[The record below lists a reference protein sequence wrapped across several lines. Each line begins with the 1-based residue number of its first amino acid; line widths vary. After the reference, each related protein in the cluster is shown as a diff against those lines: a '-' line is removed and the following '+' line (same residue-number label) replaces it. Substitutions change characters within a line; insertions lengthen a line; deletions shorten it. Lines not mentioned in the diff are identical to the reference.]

1 MRTSLRLL
9 GLLSIVVLVP
19 GIPGDLAAADNEL
32 DYSLTLA
39 TGVDTNPLEVSSD
52 GPNGSY
58 TLLGLNGNFSSELS
72 ERTRYFLDGSVRARL
87 YESTASDA
95 DRTAGHVRT
104 GFSLLPQRWGHG
116 RLAFTFGTEYSIRR
130 STFIDSE
137 TGNVYDIS
145 TGSGPVAIPDR
156 YDYDDLELF
165 FKTYWKLN
173 RRVRLS
179 LGTEWHQA
187 DYVKDYPEIPDF
199 YPLDSTSLVV
209 TPEIRLRINGMATLY
224 ASVKFIDRDYDNR
237 PALDM
242 GGDDVAGTNREYHD
256 TRYSLTILLRPEQ
269 WKIRLGLSGADRS
282 DTYVGYYDYAS
293 AGSRLS
299 IQREIGTR
307 SSVQLYASARELEYD
322 NALVP
327 GDPSQET
334 RGKDVT
340 RFKARYDR
348 KFLQS
353 FSWFVEGGS
362 ERTDSQDPYW
372 AYDSDWI
379 QAGVKFTRCADQDC
393 K

>member
-9 GLLSIVVLVP
+9 GLLSIVALAS
-19 GIPGDLAAADNEL
+19 GFSGDLAAADNEL
-32 DYSLTLA
+32 EYSLTLA

-52 GPNGSY
+52 GPDGSF
-58 TLLGLNGNFSSELS
+58 TFVGFNGNFSSELS
-72 ERTRYFLDGSVRARL
+72 DRTRYFLDGGVRTRL
-87 YESTASDA
+87 HESTASDA
-95 DRTAGHVRT
+95 DRIAGHVRT
-104 GFSLLPQRWGHG
+104 GFSLLPRRWGHG
-116 RLAFTFGTEYSIRR
+116 RLAFTVGTEYSVRR

-137 TGNVYDIS
+137 TGEIYDIS

-173 RRVRLS
+173 RRVRFS
-179 LGTEWHQA
+179 LGAEWHQA
-187 DYVKDYPEIPDF
+187 DYVEDYSEIPDF
-199 YPLDSTSLVV
+199 YALDSNSLVV
-209 TPEIRLRINGMATLY
+209 TPGMRLRINRMATLY

-242 GGDDVAGTNREYHD
+242 DGDEVDGTNREYHD
-256 TRYSLTILLRPEQ
+256 TRYSLTVLLKPER
-269 WKIRLGLSGADRS
+269 WKLRLGLSGADRS
-282 DTYVGYYDYAS
+282 DTFVGYYDYAS
-293 AGSRLS
+293 TGTRVSV
-299 IQREIGTR
+299 QREIGTR
-307 SSVQLYASARELEYD
+307 STVQLYASARELEYD

-327 GDPSQET
+327 GDPSLET

-340 RFKARYDR
+340 RFTARYDR
-348 KFLQS
+348 RFLQR

-372 AYDSDWI
+372 AYDSDWF
-379 QAGVKFTRCADQDC
+379 QAGVRFRRCADQDC